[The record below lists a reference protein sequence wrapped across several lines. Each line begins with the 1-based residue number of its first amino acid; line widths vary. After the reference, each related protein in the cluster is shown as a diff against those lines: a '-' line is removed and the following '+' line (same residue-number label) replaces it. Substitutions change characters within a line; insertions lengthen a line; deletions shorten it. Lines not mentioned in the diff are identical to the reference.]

1 MNGFFSK
8 QYYRMSDE
16 NSDLNTLPDLEEPTG
31 LLAEALKEAV
41 VDDDEI
47 NAIFA
52 ELDKGISKGLQAA
65 LDEVGDL
72 NDPEINAIFAGLDEG
87 RDNKV

>member
-1 MNGFFSK
+1 MNGFFSRR
-8 QYYRMSDE
+8 YCRMSDE

-41 VDDDEI
+41 VDDYEI

-52 ELDKGISKGLQAA
+52 ELD
-65 LDEVGDL
+65 V
-72 NDPEINAIFAGLDEG
+72 
-87 RDNKV
+87 KVL